1 MIELD
6 LHLIKSRRIEL
17 KLTQQDMADY
27 LEMGSKANY
36 SRYESGK
43 YAFDANTIPMLHK
56 VLGIPITKLF
66 TQKVTDSETEK
77 SSEEVI

>member
-27 LEMGSKANY
+27 LDMGSKANY

-43 YAFDANTIPMLHK
+43 YAFDANTIPQRTL
-56 VLGIPITKLF
+56 IPRNLVRVHLIILPPY
-66 TQKVTDSETEK
+66 
-77 SSEEVI
+77 